1 MSTVLMTVTDVT
13 DAGLDDATAGLY
25 VGSLLT
31 TNQYQFPNDGRTMMH
46 VKNAGASPCVV
57 TFVNGGGMLGVRG
70 HALATISVSVTN
82 AKNFFIA
89 KFAQNLYND
98 VNNLVNF
105 TLSYITSVTVA
116 LLRV

>member
-1 MSTVLMTVTDVT
+1 MANVLLPVFDVT
-13 DAGLDDATAGLY
+13 DAGLDDSTANLY
-25 VGSLLT
+25 TGSLLT
-31 TNQYQFPNDGRTMMH
+31 TNVYQIPNDGRIIIH

-57 TFVNGGGMLGVRG
+57 TFTPGNPGVRG

-98 VNNLVNF
+98 VNGLINF
-105 TLSYITSVTVA
+105 ALSYITSVTIAV
-116 LLRV
+116 LRV